1 MRQPQEITYLTIQ
14 CPPAS
19 LITIHQMSTPCP
31 SQIAPAFISNPA
43 IHVKRHTKIP
53 PIMNPPCDP
62 CDLCVSFREIINKTI
77 AEREIKQRNK
87 AITNKRERKALMLTP
102 LRVPKIKCASSDAYY
117 ANAPCRRTPNARSST
132 NPSFLRRT
140 RRRHLGGGG

>member
-1 MRQPQEITYLTIQ
+1 
-14 CPPAS
+14 
-19 LITIHQMSTPCP
+19 MSTPCP

-87 AITNKRERKALMLTP
+87 AITNKRESGALMLTP
-102 LRVPKIKCASSDAYY
+102 LRAPKS
-117 ANAPCRRTPNARSST
+117 NAPPVMRTMPTPLAEERRTPGVNPIHHFFVGLGVDISVVVDELRKGCTGVST
-132 NPSFLRRT
+132 SDREALI
-140 RRRHLGGGG
+140 